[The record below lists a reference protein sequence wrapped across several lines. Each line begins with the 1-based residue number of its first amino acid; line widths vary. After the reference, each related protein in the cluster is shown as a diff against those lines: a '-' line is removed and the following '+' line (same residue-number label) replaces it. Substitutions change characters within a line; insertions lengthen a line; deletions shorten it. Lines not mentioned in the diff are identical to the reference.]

1 MNELPGI
8 TQLGTKVHSKTK
20 EFDNPTEKPYQDVKK
35 VMNELRAPVNL
46 QKGKSSAFPSAKK
59 HFKLT
64 AGWTSDFTVMES
76 RCNDQ
81 RYKAHREFFDKPVL
95 IH

>member
-1 MNELPGI
+1 M
-8 TQLGTKVHSKTK
+8 H
-20 EFDNPTEKPYQDVKK
+20 
-35 VMNELRAPVNL
+35 ELRAPVNL

-59 HFKLT
+59 HFKMT

-76 RCNDQ
+76 RCNEK

-95 IH
+95 IHQQKAGGKTATNFLKPMEVYHRITPVRSI